1 MDGRMW
7 VYTEDQTTGRTKIQ
21 VSMLLPVIVCLELTD
36 ILFAVDSVSAKVG
49 QIPDQFVAYSS
60 SVFAIFG
67 LRAVFFI
74 LEDLVNK
81 LRFLKYG
88 LCFILVFIGIELML
102 AEFIELPATV
112 VCLVLCVVFVVCAAL
127 SLLYPEPQEQEDKH
141 GDNAEPEVTPQRN

>member
-21 VSMLLPVIVCLELTD
+21 VSMLVPVIICLELTD

-60 SVFAIFG
+60 SVFAMFG
-67 LRAVFFI
+67 LRSLFFI
-74 LEDLVNK
+74 MDDLVTK

-88 LCFILVFIGIELML
+88 LCFILVFIGLELIV
-102 AEFIELPATV
+102 ADYVNLPA
-112 VCLVLCVVFVVCAAL
+112 
-127 SLLYPEPQEQEDKH
+127 
-141 GDNAEPEVTPQRN
+141 